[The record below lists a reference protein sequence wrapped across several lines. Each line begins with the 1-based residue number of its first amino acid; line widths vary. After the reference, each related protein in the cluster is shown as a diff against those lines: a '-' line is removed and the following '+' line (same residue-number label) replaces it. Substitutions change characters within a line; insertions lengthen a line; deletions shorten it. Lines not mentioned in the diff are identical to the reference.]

1 MRSSFIAAALFM
13 VAAPLA
19 AQQGSYRF
27 LVGAESQDEVALVEF
42 VPCPPA
48 PRTGTATN
56 CGARVVRTYDVG
68 RWVSDIEGPHG
79 VIAAHDGRS
88 FYVTIAHGRPNGFL
102 RRFDIESGRMLGEVE
117 LGMFPASVDIAPNAA
132 LLWVVNFNF
141 EDPDMLPSSVS
152 VVEGN
157 TMIEVARTTTCSMPH
172 GSRLD
177 PAGQRH
183 YSGCMMNDLLVE
195 LDAATFG
202 LSRML
207 RLSAGDEGPVTAK
220 DAGAHAHHDHGN
232 VATTARPHRD
242 GEFPM
247 RTDCSPTWA
256 QPSHDG
262 AKVYVTCNRSAEIVE
277 VDVSEWRVSR
287 RWSTPAGPYNAAVTA
302 DGRLLVVTQ
311 KGPATTTIWRLS
323 DARKIAEVAGSRR
336 VASGVVTS
344 SDSRYAFVTLEGI
357 GGDPGTIDIIDL
369 RTNARVAS
377 VDVGKQAG
385 GIAMLP

>member
-1 MRSSFIAAALFM
+1 MYTSFFAAALL
-13 VAAPLA
+13 VAVMPLG
-19 AQQGSYRF
+19 AQQSSYRF
-27 LVGAESQDEVALVEF
+27 LVGAESEDEVALVEF

-48 PRTGTATN
+48 RTGTATN
-56 CGARVVRTYDVG
+56 CGARVLRTYDVG

-88 FYVTIAHGRPNGFL
+88 FYVTIAHGRPYGFL
-102 RRFDIESGRMLGEVE
+102 RRFDIGSGRMLGEVE
-117 LGMFPASVDIAPNAA
+117 LGMFPASVDIAPNAS

-141 EDPDMLPSSVS
+141 EDPDMRPSSVS

-177 PAGQRH
+177 PAGRRH

-195 LDAATFG
+195 IDATTFG
-202 LSRML
+202 VSRML
-207 RLSAGDEGPVTAK
+207 RLSAGSEGAVTAA
-220 DAGAHAHHDHGN
+220 DPGAHAHHDHDN
-232 VATTARPHRD
+232 DAMSAHPSRS

-247 RTDCSPTWA
+247 RSDCSPTWA

-262 AKVYVTCNRSAEIVE
+262 TKVYVTCNRSAEIVE
-277 VDVSEWRVSR
+277 VDVSAWRVSR
-287 RWSTPAGPYNAAVTA
+287 RWSTPAAPYNAAVTA
-302 DGRLLVVTQ
+302 DGRLLIVTQ

-323 DARKIAEVAGSRR
+323 DARMLAEVPGSRR

-344 SDSRYAFVTLEGI
+344 SDSRFAFVTLEGI